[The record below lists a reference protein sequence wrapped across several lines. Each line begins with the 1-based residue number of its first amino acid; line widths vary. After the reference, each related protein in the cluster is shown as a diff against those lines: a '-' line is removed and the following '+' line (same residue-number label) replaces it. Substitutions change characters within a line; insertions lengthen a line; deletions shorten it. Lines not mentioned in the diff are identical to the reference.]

1 MSEFEI
7 TRDAII
13 RSLFSKRFADGSLD
27 ETYVSHLLI
36 HENIAGEDGT
46 NDIKTRYLLLS
57 INRAGRGVVHKAKE
71 NSNGT
76 FSIGKTWKLE
86 ELQAVEA
93 HTAIS
98 FSLKFSR
105 RYKWTTVSEREQAQ
119 FLNAV
124 IDAYRRVTGGKPLSI
139 VGLGIGQPSQ
149 SNGRLSLDERNS
161 VRSASPQFSNSASSP
176 PMRPGMGM
184 DRQVSSSSYASAPS
198 GSINGGPRQPYRP
211 PPPSALR
218 AESPAPQ
225 FQDARG
231 ITPVLQIPTYTTAPS
246 SYGSRTTPSP
256 APTGTPPRPSIE
268 VQRPSQDAIP
278 PALQTSRQQRPSLE
292 ETSSQRSISRNGRP
306 SVDEPQTARSAA
318 SRQGSR
324 PSLDENGYG
333 RPPMPKAPSRE
344 PSYDEAGPF
353 RPAVM
358 PRHPSRP
365 SIDTGAR
372 AVTPDIQRAPTPGDR
387 RAVTP
392 SQPLGPPASISA
404 STSQMPTPV
413 VTAPGTRQ
421 PSPAPQPQE
430 PPPLRKETSVS
441 RISVFDPANQ
451 ASLERL
457 LSMDVLEDG
466 EDLLP
471 KEDGEATLANVE
483 ELLDGYDW
491 TLPPSN
497 LGMEGRKKGGAADMM
512 EARLMDELLALEKAN
527 VHSFVESDDRIQLVM
542 GFLDDAIRELDDME
556 MMVQSYKIQLN
567 GVSDDISFIQ
577 SQNRGLQVQT
587 QNQRALLGELQQ
599 LLQTV
604 DVERDALVALT
615 QESLEKP
622 AGIARLEKSAAE
634 LYKALL
640 AGRENEMAAT
650 MERLQEYQTHN
661 TQFCKRVSDFLTI
674 MFQFQ
679 SDRLFSDKDRK
690 VDKSKPRLY
699 SHQSMED
706 YLGRYCGLMLY
717 LKEMDEDRY
726 AQVCAAY
733 FTASNTLHMKEMK
746 AFLPVLVAKIRSS
759 LDDENF
765 SAETPQTAGMST
777 VRRMGTLRSP
787 LDRKKDKEPANGE
800 LKASDAFTRALS
812 QISTQITRE
821 EEFLADFLQIHDFA
835 LTFADYMKLENY
847 YRRQAAGY
855 ANLSQGTIKL
865 VREGM
870 DLIFGFL
877 PGELKLWVEAAMR
890 RDNLQLPGMIFALE
904 RLLQEVEDAG
914 KAFFH
919 RLLEK
924 QHRRMYQM
932 YDRMIDEQIKGIEQ
946 TKLTTKKRAGAAH
959 FIKYFPVFVSKIEAQ
974 LVGSDGMEIRNKV
987 DDSYERL
994 VTAMFDCLQQM
1005 AKLDGG
1011 DSQSAEDKG
1020 QLNYHV
1026 IMIEN
1031 MYTFIADM
1039 SSLEVASARQFV
1051 TRAEA
1056 VYQENLEV
1064 YLRLILRRAFNRL
1077 MVFFDGVDKTL
1088 QISSA
1093 QDVLANSVFSKS
1105 NLKRIVKDFNSKD
1118 MRKIID
1124 ALFKRVEK
1132 HFVAAEGTAAAG
1144 KGEASIASDPI
1155 LPGVWKACEEEM
1167 VRQTERFSGLIK
1179 LVYGDAGIALEYTVQ
1194 DVQAACRRQQ
1204 VA

>member
-1 MSEFEI
+1 MGDFEI
-7 TRDAII
+7 VRDAII
-13 RSLFSKRFADGSLD
+13 RSLFSKRWADGSLE

-36 HENIAGEDGT
+36 LENVAGEDGT
-46 NDIKTRYLLLS
+46 SDIKKRYLLLS
-57 INRAGRGVVHKAKE
+57 INRSGRGIVHKAKE

-76 FSIGKTWKLE
+76 FSVGKTWKLE

-105 RYKWTTVSEREQAQ
+105 RYKWNTTNEREQAQ

-139 VGLGIGQPSQ
+139 VGVGIIGQPSQ
-149 SNGRLSLDERNS
+149 ANGRISIDNSL
-161 VRSASPQFSNSASSP
+161 RSASPQFSNPATSP
-176 PMRPGMGM
+176 PIRPGFGM
-184 DRQVSSSSYASAPS
+184 ERQVSNSSYASGPN
-198 GSINGGPRQPYRP
+198 GSINGGPRQLYRP
-211 PPPSALR
+211 PPSSSLR

-225 FQDARG
+225 LQDPRG
-231 ITPVLQIPTYTTAPS
+231 IPPVLQVPTYATAPS
-246 SYGSRTTPSP
+246 SYGSRATPSP

-268 VQRPSQDAIP
+268 VQRPSQDAMP
-278 PALQTSRQQRPSLE
+278 QALQAGRQPRPSLE

-306 SVDEPQTARSAA
+306 SVDEPQTARSSA
-318 SRQGSR
+318 SRQTPR
-324 PSLDENGYG
+324 PSLDENGYA
-333 RPPMPKAPSRE
+333 RPAIPKPPSRG
-344 PSYDEAGPF
+344 PSYDEAGPT

-365 SIDTGAR
+365 SIDTSAR
-372 AVTPDIQRAPTPGDR
+372 STTPDIRRAPTPGDR
-387 RAVTP
+387 RVATP

-404 STSQMPTPV
+404 STSQMTTPIP
-413 VTAPGTRQ
+413 TAPGTRG
-421 PSPAPQPQE
+421 PSPAPQAQE
-430 PPPLRKETSVS
+430 PPALRKETSVS

-466 EDLLP
+466 EGLLP

-491 TLPPSN
+491 TLPPTSS
-497 LGMEGRKKGGAADMM
+497 GMEGKKGGAADMM

-587 QNQRALLGELQQ
+587 QNQRALLGELEQ

-604 DVERDALVALT
+604 DVNRDALLALT
-615 QESLEKP
+615 QESMEKP
-622 AGIARLEKSAAE
+622 AGIERLEKSAAE

-640 AGRENEMAAT
+640 AGRENEIAAT

-661 TQFCKRVSDFLTI
+661 SQFCKRVSDFLTI

-679 SDRLFSDKDRK
+679 SDRLLNDKDRK
-690 VDKSKPRLY
+690 VEKSKPRLY
-699 SHQSMED
+699 SHQAMED

-726 AQVCAAY
+726 SQVCAAY
-733 FTASNTLHMKEMK
+733 FTTANTLHMKEMK

-759 LDDENF
+759 VDDENF
-765 SAETPQTAGMST
+765 SSEAPQTAGMSVSTT
-777 VRRMGTLRSP
+777 VKRMGTLRSP
-787 LDRKKDKEPANGE
+787 LDRKKDKEPSNGE
-800 LKASDAFTRALS
+800 LKASDAFTRALN

-855 ANLSQGTIKL
+855 ANLNQATIKL

-932 YDRMIDEQIKGIEQ
+932 YDRMIDEQIKAIEQ

-959 FIKYFPVFVSKIEAQ
+959 FVKYFPVFVSRVEAQ
-974 LVGSDGMEIRNKV
+974 LVNSDGTEIRNKV
-987 DDSYERL
+987 DESYERL

-1039 SSLEVASARQFV
+1039 SPLDVASARQFV
-1051 TRAEA
+1051 SRAEA
-1056 VYQENLEV
+1056 VYQENLDA
-1064 YLRLILRRAFNRL
+1064 YLRLILRRAFNKL
-1077 MVFFDGVDKTL
+1077 IVFFDGVEKTL
-1088 QISSA
+1088 QMSSA
-1093 QDVLANSVFSKS
+1093 QDVAANSVFSKS
-1105 NLKRIVKDFNSKD
+1105 SLKRVVKDFNSKD

-1132 HFVAAEGTAAAG
+1132 HFSAAEVAAAA
-1144 KGEASIASDPI
+1144 KGDTSIAADPI
-1155 LPGVWKACEEEM
+1155 LSGVWKATEEEM
-1167 VRQTERFSGLIK
+1167 VRQTERFGKLIK
-1179 LVYGDAGIALEYTVQ
+1179 VVYGDAGINLEYTVQ
-1194 DVQAACRRQQ
+1194 DIHAACKRQQ
-1204 VA
+1204 AS